1 MENLSHIFVS
11 DNFINSLPEEIKSN
25 NNSLYNKLINES
37 ITNFIDIEKTKNY
50 FNSEIFTL
58 EEPFK
63 LIENKYIFAQII
75 SIRNIAISKEEA
87 KYKEYDNLDEIEDE
101 DNDIDDNKYL
111 QGNEEKTLKTEKIY
125 YKFGFSSTG
134 DDLFYGFEY
143 NQFSQEIHDRLAN
156 IKGPNYIKVLLGPNI
171 EVRRGIFYLNNDNF
185 KILS

>member
-11 DNFINSLPEEIKSN
+11 DSYKNSLPEEIKSN
-25 NNSLYNKLINES
+25 NNALYNHLINEHIS
-37 ITNFIDIEKTKNY
+37 NFIDKEKAKSY
-50 FNSEIFTL
+50 FDSDKYTL
-58 EEPFK
+58 EEPVQK
-63 LIENKYIFAQII
+63 IENKYIFAQII
-75 SIRNIAISKEEA
+75 TIRNIAISKEEA

-134 DDLFYGFEY
+134 DNIFYGFEY
-143 NQFSQEIHDRLAN
+143 NQFSHEIHDKLSN
-156 IKGPNYIKVLLGPNI
+156 IKGPNLFKVLLGPNI

>member
-25 NNSLYNKLINES
+25 NNSLYNKLINEN
-37 ITNFIDIEKTKNY
+37 ITNFIDKEKTKNY

-143 NQFSQEIHDRLAN
+143 NQFSQEIHERLAN